1 MIWLAKSK
9 FLSVKLKII
18 KNSFCSILCAL
29 FILILFQGCLS
40 SSGSSSF
47 NTSTSNNS
55 SSKDL
60 SEADKEINRTKQQI
74 QDYEEYRI
82 RELHNAVI
90 NDMENTKSLG
100 WVKLDGHPT
109 YEEIATRSYANVAAT
124 EKEISRLKN
133 RLKHLEN
140 EKQVIQNQS
149 SGCFLPETL
158 VKMEDGSLKSLAKLQ
173 PGEKVLTYDIGYDK
187 QVIKQVIKTYSVKA
201 NHLYTINN
209 QLTATGGE
217 RLLSQNGWEKIRNL
231 KIGDTVHLDNHMV
244 KIENIDYVRSNQILY
259 NIQVDDTHNFY
270 VVTADGSNYLVHNSG
285 GGGGGGGSK

>member
-231 KIGDTVHLDNHMV
+231 KIGDIVHLDNHMV

-285 GGGGGGGSK
+285 GGGGGGSK

>member
-231 KIGDTVHLDNHMV
+231 KIGDIVHLDNHMV